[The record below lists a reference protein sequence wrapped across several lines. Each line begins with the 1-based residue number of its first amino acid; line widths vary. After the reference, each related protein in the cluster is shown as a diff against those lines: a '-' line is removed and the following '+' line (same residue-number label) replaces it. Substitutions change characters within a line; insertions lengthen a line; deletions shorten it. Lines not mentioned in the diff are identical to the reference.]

1 MALGIDVNDSSE
13 IQYAELIDIN
23 KDICKGLIF
32 IYSMETFVAY
42 KMNEASRSRDE
53 SKVQTFGPFSYALCR
68 VASTAQN
75 RRKDR
80 LNSVNQ

>member
-1 MALGIDVNDSSE
+1 MALGIDVNDAAE
-13 IQYAELIDIN
+13 IEYAELIDIN

-53 SKVQTFGPFSYALCR
+53 SKI
-68 VASTAQN
+68 
-75 RRKDR
+75 
-80 LNSVNQ
+80 